1 MRLLEEI
8 MILDGIIFDLDGTLW
23 STSRQVKEV
32 WQGVMDARNID
43 MTISLDMM
51 DGLMGMTPDEIAD
64 KVFSHLPHDLTMT
77 LLRVCSQAEVALLSQ
92 EGGDLYPNVMEVLI
106 NLSQTYPLYI
116 VSNCQDGYIECFLNY
131 HQTADY
137 FKDFEC
143 IGRTGL
149 AKADNISLLME
160 RNNLRRTVY
169 IGDTLS
175 DQEAANQAG
184 IPFIQARYGFGNLL
198 AGLGI
203 DCLQDLPG
211 MVKKLEGDRV

>member
-1 MRLLEEI
+1 